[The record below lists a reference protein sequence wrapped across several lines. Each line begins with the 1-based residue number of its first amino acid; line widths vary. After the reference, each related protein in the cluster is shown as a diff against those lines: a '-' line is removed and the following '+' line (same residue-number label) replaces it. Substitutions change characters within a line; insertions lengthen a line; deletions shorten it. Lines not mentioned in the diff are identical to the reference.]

1 MDKTLL
7 KGLSMLETLVSSPG
21 QFRSVEDVAALTGLT
36 RSNAHRTLQTLIGA
50 GFVERDLVNGGYRN
64 TLKMFE
70 LGSKQL
76 QSLDIRQQAQTH
88 IAKLAKDTGETAHL
102 SVLDGMDVI
111 YIDKVES
118 PQPIQAYSRIGGRG
132 PAYAVATGKA
142 LLAAQNENYLEAYQA
157 ELVGHTPQTIYE
169 LNALRAELTKVKS
182 AGYAVNRGE
191 WRDGVGGLASVIYN
205 GFNLPVAA
213 VGISGPLNRLSVSRM
228 KDLAPMVLMC
238 SKAISEALGYLPSS
252 GGRQLN

>member
-21 QFRSVEDVAALTGLT
+21 RSRSVEDVAAMTGLT

-76 QSLDIRQQAQTH
+76 QSLDIRQQAQAH
-88 IAKLAKDTGETAHL
+88 IAMLAKDTGETAHL

-111 YIDKVES
+111 YIDKVDS
-118 PQPIQAYSRIGGRG
+118 LQPIQAYSRIGGRG

-142 LLAAQNENYLEAYQA
+142 LLAAQNENYLEAYQS
-157 ELVGHTPQTIYE
+157 ELVGHTTQTIHE
-169 LNALRAELTKVKS
+169 LKALRNELVKVRH

-191 WRDGVGGLASVIYN
+191 WRDGVGGLAAAIYN

-213 VGISGPLNRLSVSRM
+213 VGISGPLDRLSVSRM
-228 KDLAPMVLMC
+228 KDLVPMVLKC
-238 SKAISEALGYLPSS
+238 SKEISEALGYRHSS
-252 GGRQLN
+252 GSNQVN